1 MPKED
6 IENKAK
12 QGSFENPIVL
22 EKFEDFRKIL
32 SSSWVKIN
40 NKKEFFVA
48 PLEARTHHIKGD
60 YLVESFY
67 RRSMK
72 NLKPIKKILYHI
84 SELPFPMDIP
94 YYLKIKKESK
104 KKNGN

>member
-1 MPKED
+1 
-6 IENKAK
+6 
-12 QGSFENPIVL
+12 
-22 EKFEDFRKIL
+22 
-32 SSSWVKIN
+32 
-40 NKKEFFVA
+40 
-48 PLEARTHHIKGD
+48 
-60 YLVESFY
+60 
-67 RRSMK
+67 MK